1 MGYSCSAYAD
11 EIRYAIEK
19 LPKFD
24 TRNQDGLFLE
34 IGRENQDGA
43 ITGSVYKKF
52 IFKETCYCKKIGNFR
67 ISKNGIERFP
77 GLTKE
82 EKQSCEREGF
92 EMNSLRIIQVDLYM
106 AKRI

>member
-1 MGYSCSAYAD
+1 MGYSCSALAD
-11 EIRYAIEK
+11 EIRYVIEN

-34 IGRENQDGA
+34 IGRENADGA

-52 IFKETCYCKKIGNFR
+52 LIKETSYCKKIGSFR
-67 ISKNGIERFP
+67 ISRQGIKRFP

-82 EKQSCEREGF
+82 EKESCESEGRKMDLLRK
-92 EMNSLRIIQVDLYM
+92 EHVNSYM
-106 AKRI
+106 EKRI